1 MKKNLLLFLAI
12 VTLGSFAV
20 FAQDPEITMDSCT
33 NITFAQVKFY
43 GNLVNKGTWTVN
55 GRGFI
60 YSQNPV
66 PTKSNGTVKAVSGTA
81 LGSFNST
88 ITSLQPSTTYYVRSF
103 VKR

>member
-43 GNLVNKGTWTVN
+43 GNLVNKGSWTVN

-60 YSQNPV
+60 YSQDPV
-66 PTKSNGTVKAVSGTA
+66 PTKSN
-81 LGSFNST
+81 
-88 ITSLQPSTTYYVRSF
+88 
-103 VKR
+103 